1 MIEPITIHFPMATS
15 HKRKDGSRDITMGI
29 HPDMLEHI
37 KEYDGIDSAIAWL
50 NAGVAHSLTDAQILA
65 FKEDRYAYTVE
76 EKEKTYEA
84 VFTFQP
90 RDSVAIGH
98 ALMDKEMARF
108 DEQYDAE
115 HGDINLIPEDE
126 YWEGDEQ

>member
-1 MIEPITIHFPMATS
+1 MIDILIVNFPKAT
-15 HKRKDGSRDITMGI
+15 HHTREDGSQYITMGI
-29 HPDMLEHI
+29 HPNMLEHI
-37 KEYDGIDSAIAWL
+37 KAHNGIDSAIAWL
-50 NAGVAHSLTDAQILA
+50 NEGVGHSLTDAQILA
-65 FKEDRYAYTVE
+65 FKEDRYAFTVE

-98 ALMDKEMARF
+98 AMMDEEMARF

-126 YWEGDEQ
+126 YWEGDEK